1 MNNEI
6 INLKIDYE
14 DVLVR
19 MGANKYRTKIDTK
32 IETSILETIDL
43 AKKLLQ
49 PKYAIS
55 MATKNV
61 KDNEIF
67 LEDFRIS
74 SKDIFKLL
82 ENSESVCG
90 LIATIG
96 FSIDSKISFFLE
108 QKEIMPAFI
117 LDSVGSV
124 AIEELVQNIC
134 DDIKTKYGNTTMRFS
149 PGYGDWPI
157 QNQKDFLQWLGAEKI
172 GIALSPSFQMIP
184 RKSVSALFGIIKK

>member
-6 INLKIDYE
+6 INLKINYE

-32 IETSILETIDL
+32 IETTILETIDL

-49 PKYAIS
+49 PKYAVSI
-55 MATKNV
+55 ATKKIQNT
-61 KDNEIF
+61 EIF
-67 LEDFRIS
+67 LDDFRIN

-82 ENSESVCG
+82 EHSEQVCG
-90 LIATIG
+90 IIATIG

-117 LDSVGSV
+117 LDSIGSV
-124 AIEELVQNIC
+124 AIEELIENIC
-134 DDIKTKYGNTTMRFS
+134 ADIKEKYGPTTMRFS

-157 QNQKDFLQWLGAEKI
+157 QNQKDFLHWLGAEKI
-172 GIALSPSFQMIP
+172 GIVLSPTFQMVP
-184 RKSVSALFGIIKK
+184 RKSVSALFGITKS

>member
-6 INLKIDYE
+6 VNLKIDYE

-55 MATKNV
+55 MATKKTKNN
-61 KDNEIF
+61 DIF
-67 LEDFRIS
+67 LDDFRIS
-74 SKDIFKLL
+74 SKDIFRLL
-82 ENSESVCG
+82 ENSEQVCG

-96 FSIDSKISFFLE
+96 FSIDTKISFFLE

-124 AIEELVQNIC
+124 AIEELVENIC
-134 DDIKTKYGNTTMRFS
+134 NDVKEKFGPTTMRFS

-172 GIALSPSFQMIP
+172 GITLSPTFQMVP
-184 RKSVSALFGIIKK
+184 RKSVSALFGITKK